1 MESSPWGRFIMLG
14 TMPPVC
20 FVLAADLATARRFYT
35 DTLGLAE
42 AGEDPFAVRYDLA
55 GTMLRLT
62 KVEGHTP
69 NPHTVL
75 GWQVED
81 IEGAVDALVAKGVT
95 FAVYDGFGQD
105 ERGIWTHPASG
116 AKIAWFHDPEGN
128 NLSLTQA
135 PRG

>member
-1 MESSPWGRFIMLG
+1 MESSPKGGIIMLG
-14 TMPPVC
+14 TAPPVC
-20 FVLAADLATARRFYT
+20 FVLAADLAAARRFYT

-42 AGEDPFAVRYDLA
+42 AGEDPFAVSYDLA

-81 IEGAVDALVAKGVT
+81 IEAVIDALVAKGV
-95 FAVYDGFGQD
+95 AMAIYEGFGQD
-105 ERGIWTHPASG
+105 ARGVWTHPASG